1 MTRYTQSAWWRA
13 APADVRRAAVI
24 ARNPM
29 AFVVRV
35 VRQFRKNQGLLL
47 AGAVAYYAMLSLVP
61 LLILTLMLL
70 SHIFDTDRVLSLL
83 IGYLEFI
90 VPGVA
95 SALVEALRTFMD
107 NRGVVGAVL
116 LLTLL
121 FFSSLAFTALENAM
135 SVIFHHRVRITRR
148 HFLISAIL
156 PYLFILFLTAG
167 LVVVTI
173 TSGLLQ
179 SIGSR
184 SVVLLGVP
192 HSLEPF
198 ARGFLYAVGII
209 GETLLLSAIYLVMP
223 VGRLSV
229 RHALIGGVVAT
240 LLWEL
245 TRHGLA
251 WYYATVSQ
259 IHVVYGTFATS
270 IGVLLSAEFGALV
283 LLGGAQVI
291 AEYERIRPR

>member
-1 MTRYTQSAWWRA
+1 
-13 APADVRRAAVI
+13 
-24 ARNPM
+24 M

-35 VRQFRKNQGLLL
+35 ARQFRKNQGLLL

-148 HFLISAIL
+148 HCPSSE
-156 PYLFILFLTAG
+156 YL
-167 LVVVTI
+167 
-173 TSGLLQ
+173 
-179 SIGSR
+179 
-184 SVVLLGVP
+184 
-192 HSLEPF
+192 
-198 ARGFLYAVGII
+198 
-209 GETLLLSAIYLVMP
+209 
-223 VGRLSV
+223 
-229 RHALIGGVVAT
+229 RHGGVF
-240 LLWEL
+240 
-245 TRHGLA
+245 RNGGSGSSG
-251 WYYATVSQ
+251 VS
-259 IHVVYGTFATS
+259 V
-270 IGVLLSAEFGALV
+270 
-283 LLGGAQVI
+283 
-291 AEYERIRPR
+291 